1 MEGKQLLSILFISM
15 VIIIGCSKNDND
27 DDHEYIPDDVVAPV
41 IEVTTPADNQVFS
54 NSNTINITGKVTDD
68 KGLYRGSIRI
78 TNDANGSL
86 LKEQLYEIH
95 GVLSYTFNLP
105 YQVAAT
111 TASDYTITV
120 HFEDHGTNKT
130 SKSVKV
136 KANP

>member
-1 MEGKQLLSILFISM
+1 MKCRRLLSILFAG
-15 VIIIGCSKNDND
+15 VIIISCSKND
-27 DDHEYIPDDVVAPV
+27 DDHESPPDDVVPPV
-41 IEVTTPADNQVFS
+41 IEITTPTDNQVFS
-54 NSNTINITGKVTDD
+54 NNNTINITGKVTDD
-68 KGLYRGSIRI
+68 KGLYQGSIRI

-95 GVLSYTFNLP
+95 GVLSYSFSLP
-105 YQVAAT
+105 YQVAAP

>member
-1 MEGKQLLSILFISM
+1 MNCRRLLSILFTG
-15 VIIIGCSKNDND
+15 VIIISCSKNDND
-27 DDHEYIPDDVVAPV
+27 DDHEYTPDDVVPPV
-41 IEVTTPADNQVFS
+41 IEITTPTDNQVFS
-54 NSNTINITGKVTDD
+54 NNNTINITGKVTDD
-68 KGLYRGSIRI
+68 KGLYQGSIRI

-95 GVLSYTFNLP
+95 GVLSYSFSLP

-111 TASDYTITV
+111 TTSDYTITV
-120 HFEDHGTNKT
+120 YFEDHGTNKT

>member
-1 MEGKQLLSILFISM
+1 MKCRRLLSILFAG
-15 VIIIGCSKNDND
+15 VIIISCSKNDSD
-27 DDHEYIPDDVVAPV
+27 DDHEYTPDDVVPPV
-41 IEVTTPADNQVFS
+41 IEITTPTDNQVFS
-54 NSNTINITGKVTDD
+54 NNNTINITGKVTDD
-68 KGLYRGSIRI
+68 KGLYQGSIRV

-95 GVLSYTFNLP
+95 GVLSYSFSLP

-111 TASDYTITV
+111 TASDYTIRV